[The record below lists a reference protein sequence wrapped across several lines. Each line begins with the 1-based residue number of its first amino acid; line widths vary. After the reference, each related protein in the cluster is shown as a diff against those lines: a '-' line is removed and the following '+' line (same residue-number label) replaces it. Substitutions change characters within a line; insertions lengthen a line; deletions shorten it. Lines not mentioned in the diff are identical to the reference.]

1 MQEVCQWQTSKM
13 TGAQKGPRNVPKR
26 GCKGTGRDSALFI
39 PFITSPVRIDF
50 FRFEEF
56 VFIHV
61 SGRLFDGVI
70 YENCIKFAEII
81 FYIMLYVA
89 IMVNSY
95 FTMLI
100 FYVWGNRVQLPTII
114 IYDKYIFIED
124 IFVVRFCKWN
134 AINIC

>member
-1 MQEVCQWQTSKM
+1 METPGLFAAWLRRFFSVRYSKRPGRKSV
-13 TGAQKGPRNVPKR
+13 TPNASKYGY
-26 GCKGTGRDSALFI
+26 KGTGKDSALFI

-56 VFIHV
+56 IFIHV

-100 FYVWGNRVQLPTII
+100 F
-114 IYDKYIFIED
+114 
-124 IFVVRFCKWN
+124 
-134 AINIC
+134 